1 MKKWLNKIELEGKLV
16 KLVPLTE
23 KHREALLLAA
33 SDGSLWDLWYTSVPS
48 EETIDG
54 YIQQALSQKEQ
65 GTGYPFVVFHK
76 ETGKIIGST
85 RFCNADRSNRRL
97 EIGFTWYARSHQKT
111 GVNTEC
117 KSLLLSY
124 AFDKLNCI
132 AVQFLTNWYNL
143 QSREAIARL
152 GAKQDGVLRNHRINP
167 DGTYRDSVVFSITEL
182 EWPNVKKSLELRM
195 NSTLF

>member
-1 MKKWLNKIELEGKLV
+1 MKKWLNKIELEGNLV

-23 KHREALLLAA
+23 NHKEALLLAA
-33 SDGSLWDLWYTSVPS
+33 SDGDLWNLWYTSVPS
-48 EETIDG
+48 LKTIDG
-54 YIQQALSQKEQ
+54 YIQQALSQKEH
-65 GTGYPFVVFHK
+65 GTCYPFVVYHK

-85 RFCNADRSNRRL
+85 RFCNADQANRRL
-97 EIGFTWYARSHQKT
+97 EIGFTWYAKSHQKT
-111 GVNTEC
+111 GVNAAC
-117 KSLLLSY
+117 KALLLSY
-124 AFDKLNCI
+124 AFEELNCI
-132 AVQFLTNWYNL
+132 AVQFLTNWYNI

-195 NSTLF
+195 DRTR